1 MATFRERFAG
11 ACKAL
16 LGEHQSAQSPLVVD
30 ATPGDDADTEPS
42 VVIPLHGGGRGRSHF
57 ERQRAQIDTFDED
70 YADRWDKVKLLA
82 AKIVALILPIVAV
95 LAIGD
100 ELGKYFSQFTG
111 GSFTSSLIAYAG
123 EAALAALTY
132 ILGSIVGRNEKSV
145 AHYIKFSI
153 TFVIWLLFILASAW
167 GQWAVAS
174 AALPASP
181 KSGLV
186 IAIWLRIGMACMLDA
201 ASVAIMFWRGK
212 SLTKYLAQL
221 NQKATATIQVNE
233 AELTIE
239 RAQSAAATRR
249 KEDELY
255 LRGKEQAQ
263 NAVMRGQELQGEAL
277 IEQARSALQLPE
289 GGRGG
294 NGRQLRGG
302 QGW

>member
-1 MATFRERFAG
+1 MSIITRLKSSLGQATSQLHPA
-11 ACKAL
+11 
-16 LGEHQSAQSPLVVD
+16 PDIVD
-30 ATPGDDADTEPS
+30 AIGDQGGADFPDTA
-42 VVIPLHGGGRGRSHF
+42 PLSILRPARQLSHF
-57 ERQRAQIDTFDED
+57 ERQRARIDSFDED
-70 YADRWDKVKLLA
+70 YADRWDRVKLLA
-82 AKIVALILPIVAV
+82 AKIVALVLPVIAV

-100 ELGKYFSQFTG
+100 ELSKYFAQFTG
-111 GSFTSSLIAYAG
+111 GGFSSALIAYAG

-132 ILGSIVGRNEKSV
+132 ILGSLFGRAEKS
-145 AHYIKFSI
+145 ASHYIKLAL
-153 TFVIWLLFILASAW
+153 TLLVWLIFIFASAW

-174 AALPASP
+174 SALPPGA

-186 IAIWLRIGMACMLDA
+186 VAIWLRIGMACSLDA
-201 ASVAIMFWRGK
+201 ASVVIMFWRGK

-221 NQKATATIQVNE
+221 HQKATATIQVNE

-263 NAVMRGQELQGEAL
+263 NVVMRVQELQGEAL

-289 GGRGG
+289 GGSRD
-294 NGRQLRGG
+294 GRKLRGG
-302 QGW
+302 GSAW